1 MIGSKFTPRAVSAL
15 ALLASVVVILGAL
28 SARPPVIGANAGPY
42 HAGELLVATDE
53 MKDPRFVESVIYLVK
68 HDADGA
74 LGLVIN
80 RPLAQGPI
88 DDLLKGIGAEAKG
101 SKLEVTLHYG
111 GPVSSRQV
119 FMLHSDEMTLDSS
132 VRVSG
137 GIAMT
142 ADIRMINA
150 IAEGKGPRQYLFMLG
165 YTGWAPGQLEMELK
179 ANSWF
184 TVAADKALI
193 FGADADKKWR
203 QATDKRQI
211 PL

>member
-1 MIGSKFTPRAVSAL
+1 MIGAKSTVRALRVMTW
-15 ALLASVVVILGAL
+15 VIFGVAMLCAL
-28 SARPPVIGANAGPY
+28 SVRPTVIGADVGPY
-42 HAGELLVATDE
+42 HPGELLVATDE

-88 DDLLKGIGAEAKG
+88 DDLLKGMGADAKG
-101 SKLEVTLHYG
+101 SKLAITLHYG

-119 FMLHSDEMTLDSS
+119 FLLHSDEVALDSS

-142 ADIRMINA
+142 ADIRMIEA
-150 IAEGKGPRQYLFMLG
+150 IAEGKGPRQFLFTLG
-165 YTGWAPGQLEMELK
+165 YTGWAPGQLELELQAK
-179 ANSWF
+179 SWF
-184 TVAADKALI
+184 TAAADKALI
-193 FGADADKKWR
+193 FGTDAEKKWH
-203 QATDKRQI
+203 QANDKRQI